1 MTPRDPDYAERIRAL
16 FAETPFM
23 RHLGVELLGC
33 SPGRCETRIR
43 VQPWQHQQDGFVHAG
58 VQATLADH
66 TAGGA
71 AGTLMAKDEAVLT
84 VELKI
89 NMLRP
94 ALGEELRCVAVVLR
108 PGARI
113 TVVEAEVF
121 TRRGADEKLTAKA
134 MVTLTFVPARPA
146 RA

>member
-1 MTPRDPDYAERIRAL
+1 MIPRNPRYPDRIRAL
-16 FAETPFM
+16 FETTPFM
-23 RHLGVELLGC
+23 RHLGVALVGC
-33 SPGRCETRIR
+33 APGRCETRMG
-43 VQPWQHQQDGFVHAG
+43 VEPWQLQQDGFVHAG

-71 AGTLMAKDEAVLT
+71 AGTLMGEDEAVLT

-94 ALGEELRCVAVVLR
+94 ALGEQLRCVAVVLR
-108 PGARI
+108 PGSRI

-121 TRRGADEKLTAKA
+121 TRRGDDEKLTAKA
-134 MVTLTFVPARPA
+134 MVTLTFVPAR
-146 RA
+146 